1 MKKAKR
7 KQGKRMRR
15 LHSRLRLWES
25 TQNHRYTDDIKDGG
39 QEEEGVNDAD
49 NGATKGSSR

>member
-1 MKKAKR
+1 MKK
-7 KQGKRMRR
+7 GKRMRR